1 MKFDVNLEFGED
13 FEKMNGF
20 KDYTG
25 KLDLFLKRYYQNK
38 AFKGLLVFLGLFLG
52 MALVL
57 GVVQSLTFSP
67 GKVRAVLFYVSAGM
81 LLTVAG
87 TLVFWP
93 WLQSR
98 GVVKRMSRMQAARY
112 LAERFPELGDR
123 LYNILE
129 LEASTDADASYSL
142 LQAAIEQISQ
152 GFVAYR
158 FEKAVK
164 LRPVLPYVYAFAL
177 ICIVFFCVALFKPTV
192 MKSTVQ
198 VVRYNE
204 EFERAFPFELRIVNA
219 SLQVPYEEDFI
230 LRVEVEGSRLPEE
243 IHMVEGDRKMLL
255 HREDANH
262 FTHTFKKVRQDV
274 DFFLQTGKY
283 RSGKHSL
290 KVDYK
295 PLLSAMRALL
305 RYPSYTGLKPEAV
318 THTLDLDVPYGTRIE
333 WELKMDYTLG
343 LQVLFSE
350 DKTQVVSEF
359 RTDAS
364 RKPLFAFQKQAF
376 GSFHYTMV
384 PEAQNGMRSDSLR
397 FSVGVRPD
405 AYPRMQVVGLHDS
418 VHPLQTYYQGYISD
432 DYGFHQLVFS
442 MRCVNASTGAQWEKH
457 DTLPLTSAREQNFTY
472 FLDLAQYV
480 LQAGDELTYGFALSD
495 NDPFYPYKTVYS
507 PEETYRKWSREEL
520 REKLNAASAGMD
532 RNFSISLQQSRSMQ
546 EDFEKLVQ
554 DLLSKQQFSW
564 QDRKNVELLIEQ
576 QKELRERYQSLS
588 EELRQKREWEA
599 EAGQENTELQEKQR
613 QLQELLDKLL
623 DDKTLEKLQELQS
636 LLEKQ
641 AGQDKVMETLEDLK
655 MQQSEMFKDLER
667 NRELYRQMEFELKME
682 AAVEASH
689 NLVRKGEELKEE
701 LAGKNDKALEKDA
714 DSLKA
719 KHEELKK
726 DLEALKKDLD
736 DLKKLDE
743 SLEKPKG
750 FKTPDTLL
758 RNLEKQMER
767 TSQKMEKGEGGEA
780 KKSHD
785 RTQEN
790 LEDLAKDLEGQMQ
803 RIEEENEAEDADFIR
818 LLLKGV
824 LRVSLEQEDLMT
836 ALEKTRVDEAR
847 YADLIRRQS
856 ALNVEI
862 RFVADSVR
870 AISKR
875 QPQVA
880 VVTRQALR
888 DLERNSKESLDY
900 LLGMNNVYYQR
911 YSVANS
917 WALTRQQYTMTALN
931 DLALLLSE
939 SLDKMQMKMNMKGG
953 SSMSSKKKK
962 GQPQMSCPSPGN
974 GQKPSDMK
982 FPSPQGKPQS
992 GKENGKSLKEMQE
1005 ALNKQIEAL
1014 KKMLEEKAGQEA
1026 QGQKQSETGKPQN
1039 GASGAGGESIS
1050 DEQISEAFA
1059 RAAARQEMIR
1069 RMMQEKMAQEKAS
1082 DQAAGLYNSVL
1093 GDMERTERDLVNKVL
1108 NPQLLQ
1114 RQKNIE
1120 TRLLEAENAEL
1131 RREKDDKRESKQG
1144 RKFAPPALDSLPDTP
1159 EKNEALREILLR
1171 KTPEL
1176 KPFYREKVREYM
1188 F

>member
-1 MKFDVNLEFGED
+1 
-13 FEKMNGF
+13 MNGF
-20 KDYTG
+20 KDYTA
-25 KLDLFLKRYYQNK
+25 KLDLFLERYYRNK
-38 AFKGLLVFLGLFLG
+38 AFKGLLVFLGLLVAV
-52 MALVL
+52 ALIL
-57 GVVQSLTFSP
+57 GVVQWLTFSP
-67 GKVRAVLFYVSAGM
+67 GKVRAVLFYGSAAGM
-81 LLTVAG
+81 LAVAG
-87 TLVFWP
+87 VFVLWP
-93 WLQSR
+93 LLQSR

-123 LYNILE
+123 LYNVLE
-129 LEASTDADASYSL
+129 LEATGDDASYPL

-164 LRPVLPYVYAFAL
+164 LRPVLPYVYAFAAV
-177 ICIVFFCVALFKPTV
+177 CVVFFCVAWLKPAV
-192 MKSTVQ
+192 VKSTVQ

-204 EFERAFPFELRIVNA
+204 EFEREFPFEVRVANDC
-219 SLQVPYEEDFI
+219 LQVPYEEDFI
-230 LRVEVEGSRLPEE
+230 LTVEVEGSWLPEE
-243 IHMVEGDRKMLL
+243 IHVVEGERKMLL
-255 HREDANH
+255 HRQDANH
-262 FTHTFKKVRQDV
+262 FTHTFRKVRQDV
-274 DFFLQTGKY
+274 DFSLQTGKY
-283 RSGKHSL
+283 RSGNYRL
-290 KVDYK
+290 RVDYK

-333 WELKMDYTLG
+333 WELKMDHTRN
-343 LQVLFSE
+343 LQVLFCE
-350 DKTQVVSEF
+350 DKTQQVSQ
-359 RTDAS
+359 TVADTS
-364 RKPLFAFQKQAF
+364 RKPLFAFGKQAF
-376 GSFHYTMV
+376 ESFHYTLI
-384 PEAQNGMRSDSLR
+384 PAAQNGMKSDSLR

-405 AYPRMQVVGLHDS
+405 AYPRLQVVSLHDS
-418 VHPLQTYYQGYISD
+418 LHPLQTYYQGFISD
-432 DYGFHQLVFS
+432 DYGFHALVFS
-442 MRCVNASTGAQWEKH
+442 MRCVNASTGAKWEKF
-457 DTLPLTSAREQNFTY
+457 DTLPLASGREQNFTY
-472 FLDLAQYV
+472 FFDLEQYV

-507 PEETYRKWSREEL
+507 PEESYRKLSREEL
-520 REKLNAASAGMD
+520 RERLNAASAGMD
-532 RNFSISLQQSRSMQ
+532 RDFSVSLQQSRSMQ

-576 QKELRERYQSLS
+576 QKELREHYQSLS

-599 EAGQENTELQEKQR
+599 EAGQDNAELQEKQR

-641 AGQDKVMETLEDLK
+641 AGQDKVMEALEDLK
-655 MQQSEMFKDLER
+655 MQQNDMFKDLER

-682 AAVEASH
+682 AVVEASRD
-689 NLVRKGEELKEE
+689 LVRKGEELKEE
-701 LAGKNDKALEKDA
+701 LAGKNDRTWAKDA

-719 KHEELKK
+719 KHEALKK
-726 DLEALKKDLD
+726 DLETLKKDLD

-758 RNLEKQMER
+758 RNLEKQMEN
-767 TSQKMEKGEGGEA
+767 TSQKMEKGESGEA

-790 LEDLAKDLEGQMQ
+790 LEDLAEDLNGQMQ
-803 RIEEENEAEDADFIR
+803 RIEQENEAEDADFIR

-836 ALEKTRVDEAR
+836 TLEKTRVDEAR

-939 SLDKMQMKMNMKGG
+939 SLDKMQMKMNMQGG

-1026 QGQKQSETGKPQN
+1026 QGQKQGETGKPQN

-1082 DQAAGLYNSVL
+1082 GQAAGLYNSVL

-1144 RKFAPPALDSLPDTP
+1144 RKFAPPALDSLQDSP